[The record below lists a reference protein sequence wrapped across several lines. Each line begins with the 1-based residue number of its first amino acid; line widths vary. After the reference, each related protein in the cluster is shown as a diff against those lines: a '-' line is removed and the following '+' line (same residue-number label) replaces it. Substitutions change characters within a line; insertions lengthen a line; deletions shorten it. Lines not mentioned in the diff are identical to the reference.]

1 MQLLNVLGYKERKLP
16 LKYLGVPLI
25 STKLTSPDCFIL
37 VDNIMD
43 KAKICMN
50 RKYTSRLQLIKS
62 IFFSIHSFEGCY
74 CENHFFVEIFF
85 YGIVVILLQ
94 VVLKLL
100 RIRFSYQKR

>member
-1 MQLLNVLGYKERKLP
+1 
-16 LKYLGVPLI
+16 
-25 STKLTSPDCFIL
+25 
-37 VDNIMD
+37 MD

-100 RIRFSYQKR
+100 RIRFSYQKGKGLSVKNLEVWNQAVMVKHLWGYIR